1 MFKCMKMY
9 YFVFHK
15 SKMLFFFC
23 PVLTRWVVA
32 NLCWVDTWD
41 EHRRRLGPDSCSGRA
56 SPRGRGLRPWS
67 PVAPSPWEGRSC
79 ILGTH
84 PPTHTQS
91 NLQDEQLLG
100 KEKGWLQ
107 IKLCIN
113 TFPTAV
119 IAIFYYCRLVTHL
132 CGALTPWLLSKPA
145 AAFAKLGLI

>member
-1 MFKCMKMY
+1 M
-9 YFVFHK
+9 
-15 SKMLFFFC
+15 
-23 PVLTRWVVA
+23 A

-41 EHRRRLGPDSCSGRA
+41 ERRRRLGPGSCIGRA

-100 KEKGWLQ
+100 KENGWLQ

-119 IAIFYYCRLVTHL
+119 IAIFNYIVGWCTIYAMPRPLDFSQSQLPHICKAWSNIGYRLAILICGISHL
-132 CGALTPWLLSKPA
+132 TW
-145 AAFAKLGLI
+145 